1 MCQFDL
7 QLFRRGR
14 WLAACAVIAIDVAV
28 MAPAFAAEDEEP
40 AQLQE
45 VVVTGSRIAAPNL
58 TSTSPIQV
66 ISSKTIQQTGK
77 NDVSDI
83 LLQLPQN
90 FNNSRGQDLTGST
103 SGHRAPRGSPPADL
117 P

>member
-1 MCQFDL
+1 MFY
-7 QLFRRGR
+7 R
-14 WLAACAVIAIDVAV
+14 WLLPIAVALASGT
-28 MAPAFAAEDEEP
+28 AFAADEDE
-40 AQLQE
+40 AVQLQE

-77 NDVSDI
+77 NDISDVI
-83 LLQLPQN
+83 LQLPQN
-90 FNNSRGQDLTGST
+90 FNNSIGQDLSGNT
-103 SGHRAPRGSPPADL
+103 SGLSAAGGVNTAD